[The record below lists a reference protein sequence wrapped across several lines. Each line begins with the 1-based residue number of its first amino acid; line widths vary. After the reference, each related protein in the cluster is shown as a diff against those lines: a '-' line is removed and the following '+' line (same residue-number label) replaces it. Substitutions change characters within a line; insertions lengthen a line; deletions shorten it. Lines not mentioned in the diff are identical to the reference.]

1 MEETTDGFRIA
12 EKDLELRG
20 QGEILGTRQSGV
32 QTFRVGNIIRDLE
45 ILEEARKEAE
55 FYLTTKR
62 FTQQTSKLIET
73 AKSDAR
79 FKLAGI
85 G

>member
-1 MEETTDGFRIA
+1 
-12 EKDLELRG
+12 
-20 QGEILGTRQSGV
+20 V
-32 QTFRVGNIIRDLE
+32 QTFRIGNIIRDLE
-45 ILEEARKEAE
+45 ILETARKEAE

-62 FTQQTSKLIET
+62 FTQETSKLIEL
-73 AKSDAR
+73 ARSDAR